1 MTAARRLAKRPLRP
15 IWLAR
20 AGAAV
25 LLALGALAA
34 ATPPR
39 AAATTER
46 IVVDRHTGLAIHG
59 FDPVAYF
66 TDAKATIGREE
77 LELSLGGAV
86 WRFRNPGNRAAFA
99 EYPDIYMPRFGG
111 YDPVAVARG
120 VATAG
125 HPHLWVIADDR
136 LYLFH
141 SVEAQGL
148 FAADPDG
155 AIVAAEARWAELEST
170 LLP

>member
-1 MTAARRLAKRPLRP
+1 MRP
-15 IWLAR
+15 ILLA
-20 AGAAV
+20 V
-25 LLALGALAA
+25 MLALGLVAQAT
-34 ATPPR
+34 TPPR
-39 AAATTER
+39 AAAPTER

-66 TDAKATIGREE
+66 TDARAAIGREE
-77 LELSLGGAV
+77 LELSLGGAL
-86 WRFRNPGNRAAFA
+86 WRFRNAGNRAAFA

-111 YDPVAVARG
+111 YDPMAVARG
-120 VATAG
+120 VAAVG

-141 SVEAQGL
+141 SIRAQSE
-148 FAADPDG
+148 FAADPNR
-155 AIVAAEARWAELEST
+155 AIAAAEARWAEVENS

>member
-1 MTAARRLAKRPLRP
+1 MTAARRLEKRRIGPFC
-15 IWLAR
+15 
-20 AGAAV
+20 
-25 LLALGALAA
+25 LGIALAVALVA
-34 ATPPR
+34 AGTTALR

-66 TDAKATIGREE
+66 TDHKAAMGREE
-77 LELSLGGAV
+77 LELSLGGVV
-86 WRFRNPGNRAAFA
+86 WRFRNLGNRAAFA

-111 YDPVAVARG
+111 HDPVALARG

-125 HPHLWVIADDR
+125 HPHLWLVANNR

-141 SVEAQGL
+141 SLASQSA
-148 FAADPDG
+148 FAADPG
-155 AIVAAEARWAELEST
+155 AAVAAAEAKWAEVVAT
-170 LLP
+170 LVP

>member
-1 MTAARRLAKRPLRP
+1 MTAARRPEKRRIGSFCLG
-15 IWLAR
+15 L
-20 AGAAV
+20 V
-25 LLALGALAA
+25 LALALVAA
-34 ATPPR
+34 GTTALR

-46 IVVDRHTGLAIHG
+46 IVVNRHTGLAIHG

-66 TDAKATIGREE
+66 TDHKASLGREE
-77 LELSLGGAV
+77 VELSLRGVV
-86 WRFRNPGNRAAFA
+86 WRFRNLGNRAAFA

-111 YDPVAVARG
+111 YDPVALARG

-125 HPHLWVIADDR
+125 HPHLWVVADNR

-141 SVEAQGL
+141 SLAAQSA
-148 FAADPDG
+148 FAADPG
-155 AIVAAEARWAELEST
+155 AAIAAAEAKWAEVVAT

>member
-15 IWLAR
+15 I
-20 AGAAV
+20 
-25 LLALGALAA
+25 LLAVMLALATFA
-34 ATPPR
+34 MGTTPPR

-77 LELSLGGAV
+77 LELSLGGVV

-99 EYPDIYMPRFGG
+99 EYPDVYMP
-111 YDPVAVARG
+111 
-120 VATAG
+120 
-125 HPHLWVIADDR
+125 
-136 LYLFH
+136 
-141 SVEAQGL
+141 
-148 FAADPDG
+148 
-155 AIVAAEARWAELEST
+155 
-170 LLP
+170 